1 MAPLSAPSSP
11 ALSIELERHSEVPI
25 STQLVWALRARILSG
40 VLPAGDPLPTLR
52 ELADEAGVNLNTIRA
67 AYARLEADGLVETRH
82 GVGTF
87 VAEATPTGKEL
98 AQLVASTARAAAGAG
113 IEIRDLAV
121 ALYTYE
127 GRSQRTEDPARRRA
141 LRDQIAVLE
150 QALAELQARR
160 PDLVEGL
167 AASRGAPRPRLLKVS
182 ELEKQRDAL
191 LARLSE
197 AQTALAEAT
206 SARRAKP
213 KPPAPRTAPS
223 PAKGSRR
230 APKLRVASSEA

>member
-1 MAPLSAPSSP
+1 MPASPSSP
-11 ALSIELERHSEVPI
+11 LGIELERHSDVPI
-25 STQLVWALRARILSG
+25 STQLVWALRAQILSG
-40 VLPAGDPLPTLR
+40 TLPAGDPLPTLR
-52 ELADEAGVNLNTIRA
+52 ELADEVGVNLNTIRA

-87 VAEATPTGKEL
+87 VAEASPSGKEL
-98 AQLVASTARAAAGAG
+98 AQLVASTARAAVGAG
-113 IEIRDLAV
+113 VEIRDLAM

-127 GRSQRTEDPARRRA
+127 GRPEAAEHPARRRA

-150 QALAELQARR
+150 QTLAELQARR

-167 AASRGAPRPRLLKVS
+167 APAGGTPRPRLLKVA

-197 AQTALAEAT
+197 AQAAIAETTTARRTKPRPPAPKRAPST
-206 SARRAKP
+206 AKRARRA
-213 KPPAPRTAPS
+213 T
-223 PAKGSRR
+223 
-230 APKLRVASSEA
+230 KLRVASSEA